1 MATPADILERRY
13 GTVFLLKSE
22 NLNIV
27 SAEDHSERG
36 KQVSVYS
43 AVLDTGSVTPVVL
56 VALVDGDS
64 PQKAAAL
71 SELKWSSIHI
81 RSYNS
86 WDDIAASG
94 LEIPDTDARKPVA
107 GALKGLK
114 DLKIYAV
121 AETKTSKTYQFEN
134 VNFGKLTVFT
144 SKPII
149 ATGGNDLPNK
159 TTFLPWLAESNFVY
173 ERA

>member
-1 MATPADILERRY
+1 MATPAEILERRY
-13 GTVFLLKSE
+13 GSVFLSKSKNLK
-22 NLNIV
+22 IV
-27 SAEDHSERG
+27 SRDNSGIDG
-36 KQVSVYS
+36 KQVAVYT

-56 VALVDGDS
+56 AAIVNGDGPSNGASLQD
-64 PQKAAAL
+64 L
-71 SELKWSSIHI
+71 NWSSIHV

-86 WDDIAASG
+86 WDEVASSG
-94 LEIPDTDARKPVA
+94 LEVPDTDARKPVA

-114 DLKIYAV
+114 DLKIHAI
-121 AETKTSKTYQFEN
+121 AETKTSKSYQFERMD
-134 VNFGKLTVFT
+134 FGKLTVFT